1 MVNYDDLNSDI
12 YIALDDVMDK
22 YLRRYD
28 IYDGETLQSDNYDDL
43 ITAVSDEIHKMLID
57 RIKREFNK

>member
-1 MVNYDDLNSDI
+1 MINYDDLNSDI
-12 YIALDDVMDK
+12 YIVLDDVMDK
-22 YLRRYD
+22 YLRRFGID
-28 IYDGETLQSDNYDDL
+28 NSETLQSDNYDNL

>member
-1 MVNYDDLNSDI
+1 MVNYDDLNNDI

-43 ITAVSDEIHKMLID
+43 VAAVSDEIHKMLID